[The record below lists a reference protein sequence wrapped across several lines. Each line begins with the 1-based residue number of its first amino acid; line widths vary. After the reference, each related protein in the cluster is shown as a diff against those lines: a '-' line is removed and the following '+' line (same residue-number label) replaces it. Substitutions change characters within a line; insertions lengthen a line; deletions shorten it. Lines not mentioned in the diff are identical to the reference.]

1 MQQIV
6 DGYEDDEAYED
17 QYEDQDEDEGEGDD
31 QLANEVAGLVTDGHQ
46 AQMQLQQELADAEA
60 ADQYGQEL

>member
-1 MQQIV
+1 MRQIV
-6 DGYEDDEAYED
+6 DGYEDDEAY
-17 QYEDQDEDEGEGDD
+17 EDEGEGDD

-46 AQMQLQQELADAEA
+46 AQMQLQQELADAGA